1 MTDGWPGHLHQW
13 IDSPLAD
20 SGVIDGRLLE
30 VWPLAM
36 VALLPL
42 MAVEVVKAVRWQA
55 LFGPARP
62 SFMVSLRALVAGQLT
77 NALSPLRAG
86 EAVRLG
92 ALAAQG
98 GSVVAGAGA
107 LAGAKA
113 IDTVCLAAIAAGV
126 VGAASLAHAGW
137 GLIGGAVIAG
147 AGVLVALRGGA
158 LRARLEGHRLTRRL
172 RLAALIDVA
181 ETLHDRRT
189 LAVVAGTT
197 LVVWVAGLAANG
209 IVLAAVGVAPT
220 LDLMGRVLVAGY
232 IVGLFPAPPARLGV
246 FETAVTVALTS
257 SGVPLP
263 QAITA
268 AIALHACQLAEL
280 GLLMAG
286 SVLVRRWSWSI

>member
-1 MTDGWPGHLHQW
+1 MTATRWEARQVIAGQVNDGW
-13 IDSPLAD
+13 
-20 SGVIDGRLLE
+20 VIDGRLLE
-30 VWPLAM
+30 VWPLAI
-36 VALLPL
+36 VAILPL
-42 MAVEVVKAVRWQA
+42 MAVELVKAVRWQA

-98 GSVVAGAGA
+98 GSVIAGAGA

-137 GLIGGAVIAG
+137 GLIGGAVIAT
-147 AGVLVALRGGA
+147 AGVLVALRGGF
-158 LRARLEGHRLTRRL
+158 LRQRLESHRLTRKL

-181 ETLHDRRT
+181 ETLQDRRT

-197 LVVWVAGLAANG
+197 LMVWVAGLAANG
-209 IVLAAVGVAPT
+209 IVLAAAGIPPT

-246 FETAVTVALTS
+246 FEAGVTVALTS
-257 SGVPLP
+257 AGVPLP

-268 AIALHACQLAEL
+268 AVALHACQLAEL
-280 GLLMAG
+280 GILMAG
-286 SVLVRRWSWSI
+286 SVLVRRRSWSV